1 MQLHPRRRPRVWL
14 DITTSKSSGKVH
26 NGTTR
31 IERGLIRELPACLPP
46 GRLGF
51 CYYSRV
57 MSRFSTVQDPPLLD
71 VKAGPRPPHDHSR
84 GSFRRFLRNVERS
97 ARILIKGSIRAIA
110 VSVRGQ
116 YSRFPTALPG
126 DTILLAGENW
136 SRHDFSVLHELK
148 KNRKVHIAAVLQDMI
163 PCIHPQF
170 FEAGSFKTRFQA
182 YVEFLSTSADVIF
195 TISKSTTEDF
205 LRFASGVSPMRIVQI
220 ELGVDVLGEST
231 QSRPAAI
238 AALGNRSYVL
248 CVSTIQSRKNFDLL
262 YRIWQRFALERQPD
276 APHLVV
282 VGRPGFGS
290 ADLLYM
296 IRNDPWIADSIT
308 LIQEASDAEL
318 GWLYAHCLFTLYPS
332 WYEGWGLPLTESLAY
347 GKTFIAS
354 DRSSLPEAG
363 QGLGIHL
370 DPYDL
375 VSWSGELMRLAND
388 GETRAAMEQRI
399 LAVRRVPNWSDTAR
413 KISAVLEEL
422 IYARETTT
430 G

>member
-1 MQLHPRRRPRVWL
+1 
-14 DITTSKSSGKVH
+14 
-26 NGTTR
+26 
-31 IERGLIRELPACLPP
+31 
-46 GRLGF
+46 
-51 CYYSRV
+51 
-57 MSRFSTVQDPPLLD
+57 
-71 VKAGPRPPHDHSR
+71 
-84 GSFRRFLRNVERS
+84 
-97 ARILIKGSIRAIA
+97 
-110 VSVRGQ
+110 VRGQ

-136 SRHDFSVLHELK
+136 SRHDFSVLRELK

-262 YRIWQRFALERQPD
+262 YRIWQRFALERQPG

-290 ADLLYM
+290 ADLLNM